1 MGWVAASGATASV
14 LAASATVQ
22 EAPAASTAQTVPSI
36 NAPRVQAQL
45 EPQDMHDMY
54 ADYDGDE
61 ASDHGFQSSF
71 MGWDSPSRYLLPDGY
86 GDEFSAFYTPCSC

>member
-61 ASDHGFQSSF
+61 ASDHGFQKSILRNRCPVR
-71 MGWDSPSRYLLPDGY
+71 M
-86 GDEFSAFYTPCSC
+86 PC